1 MKRICFISVLFIV
14 LVGLAGCSYES
25 RETTMHEPGVY
36 KGAKDPLL
44 ARQQQQELID
54 RFKLVQTDR

>member
-1 MKRICFISVLFIV
+1 MKRACLLWAVFIV
-14 LVGLAGCSYES
+14 LVGPAGCSYES
-25 RETTMHEPGVY
+25 RETTIHEPGVY
-36 KGAKDPLL
+36 KGTKDPLL